1 MVLNLILA
9 ALAYLSLGILLWQ
22 LVVTMRFP
30 LHQRVADP
38 GYAPP
43 VTLLKPLK
51 GADAETWHCLE
62 SWLNQDY
69 AGPVQILF
77 GFGSADDP
85 ACEMARQ
92 LIAARP
98 ERDAQLVI
106 CSESL
111 GLNAKVST
119 LIQLFRHV
127 AQQPTPGPSQEGNR
141 LWERGEK
148 LPACGAVGSGL
159 ARSTN
164 PTADRTGANR
174 DGVVIISDA
183 DVHVPPDFLAN
194 VVAPLRD
201 HHVGLVSC
209 FYRLANPATLAMQS
223 EAIAINA
230 DFWSQVLQAQN
241 LKPLDFAL
249 GAVMATTRGR
259 LESGGGFEALA

>member
-1 MVLNLILA
+1 VVLNLILA
-9 ALAYLSLGILLWQ
+9 ALAFLSLALTVWQ
-22 LVVTMRFP
+22 FVVAMRFP

-43 VTLLKPLK
+43 VSLLKPLK

-85 ACEMARQ
+85 AREMARQ

-119 LIQLFRHV
+119 LIQLFRRAV
-127 AQQPTPGPSQEGNR
+127 QEPTPGPAQEENARSEG
-141 LWERGEK
+141 GEK
-148 LPACGAVGSGL
+148 LPSLG
-159 ARSTN
+159 
-164 PTADRTGANR
+164 
-174 DGVVIISDA
+174 GV
-183 DVHVPPDFLAN
+183 
-194 VVAPLRD
+194 
-201 HHVGLVSC
+201 
-209 FYRLANPATLAMQS
+209 
-223 EAIAINA
+223 
-230 DFWSQVLQAQN
+230 
-241 LKPLDFAL
+241 
-249 GAVMATTRGR
+249 
-259 LESGGGFEALA
+259 GGGFTEFPCVMRHA